1 MRLVFSECRL
11 MLNIVIQ
18 RNFRDRKIGQR
29 QAREKVSN
37 ITKTDGAALTY
48 SFPSLHDGDFPGFNT
63 KKQRRWRTLWEWRS
77 WFVLGTMYCFLRCF
91 LRNNTTLVTV
101 MDSRSMSRINWLIGS
116 TGSLSLSLHCTS
128 YKRVEWDWRIAWE
141 SRLSEN
147 ASRHQRNFRL
157 PYTPC
162 LTRFMDARECVQAWE
177 KVFQCN
183 REEQI
188 TVGDDDHG
196 WLLPLHRMGFHLLQF
211 VDTSVRVSFPSLACS
226 IAGWSGGC
234 FIM

>member
-1 MRLVFSECRL
+1 
-11 MLNIVIQ
+11 
-18 RNFRDRKIGQR
+18 
-29 QAREKVSN
+29 
-37 ITKTDGAALTY
+37 
-48 SFPSLHDGDFPGFNT
+48 
-63 KKQRRWRTLWEWRS
+63 
-77 WFVLGTMYCFLRCF
+77 
-91 LRNNTTLVTV
+91 

-211 VDTSVRVSFPSLACS
+211 VDTSVRKLRGLQLQTLKELETRIQPQNYGTDFSESVDTACLPAS
-226 IAGWSGGC
+226 YESG
-234 FIM
+234 